1 MNLSQLIEQ
10 YIAFR
15 KSLGEIQDT
24 NAQTL
29 RMFGRFI
36 GGTADVVEVSHEQVN
51 AFLAGKGQMTLTW
64 HHKLGVLRSFYRYAV
79 TRDFVPSAPLPTV
92 IPRRPPSFV
101 PYIFSPDDLQRLLRA
116 IDSDTRYR
124 AGLEPITV
132 RTIVLLLYGTGLR
145 VQEALNLNHG
155 DIDLGGALLTVR
167 QTKFGKTRL
176 VPVGPQLR
184 NVLVNYASR
193 SNAVALDTPFFK
205 MRAGNRVS
213 RGRLEITYRYFRE
226 RAGIARTD
234 GARHQPRLH
243 DLRHSFAVHRLTSW
257 YRQGADV
264 QKLLPQL
271 SVYLGHVCI
280 RHTQIYLSMTP
291 ELLCEAGQRFE
302 QYVAQEVNHD

>member
-36 GGTADVVEVSHEQVN
+36 GRAADVAEVRPEQVN
-51 AFLAGKGQMTLTW
+51 AFLAGKGQRTLTW

-79 TRDFVPSAPLPTV
+79 SRDHVSSAPLPTV
-92 IPRRPPSFV
+92 IPKRPPSFV
-101 PYIFSPDDLQRLLRA
+101 PYIFSQEDLRRLLQA
-116 IDSDTRYR
+116 VDSDPRQTC
-124 AGLEPITV
+124 LEPITM
-132 RTIVLLLYGTGLR
+132 RTILLVLYGAGLR
-145 VQEALNLNHG
+145 VGEAIMLNNA
-155 DIDLGGALLTVR
+155 DVDLQASLLTVR

-176 VPVGPQLR
+176 VPVGSKLCEALAQ
-184 NVLVNYASR
+184 YAAR
-193 SNAVALDTPFFK
+193 SQTTAQDAPFFK
-205 MRAGNRVS
+205 KRGGGRVNQDTLADHY
-213 RGRLEITYRYFRE
+213 RRLRVG
-226 RAGIARTD
+226 AGIGRAD
-234 GARHQPRLH
+234 GARYQPRLH

-291 ELLCEAGQRFE
+291 ELLHEAGQRFE
-302 QYVAQEVNHD
+302 QYVTQEVSHD

>member
-36 GGTADVVEVSHEQVN
+36 GSAADVAEVRPAQVN
-51 AFLAGKGQMTLTW
+51 TFLAGKGQRTLTW

-79 TRDFVPSAPLPTV
+79 TRDYVPSAPLPTV

-101 PYIFSPDDLQRLLRA
+101 PYIFSHDDLRRLLQAVDADPRQ
-116 IDSDTRYR
+116 TC
-124 AGLEPITV
+124 LEPITI
-132 RTIVLLLYGTGLR
+132 RTILLVLYGAGLR
-145 VQEALNLNHG
+145 VGEAITLNNSDVNLQG
-155 DIDLGGALLTVR
+155 SMLTVR

-176 VPVGPQLR
+176 VPVGSKLCDALAQ
-184 NVLVNYASR
+184 YAAR
-193 SNAVALDTPFFK
+193 SQTTAPDAPFFK
-205 MRAGNRVS
+205 KRGGGRVNQDTLGS
-213 RGRLEITYRYFRE
+213 HYQRLRECARIE
-226 RAGIARTD
+226 RAD

-264 QKLLPQL
+264 QNLLPQL

-280 RHTQIYLSMTP
+280 RHTQVYLSMTP
-291 ELLCEAGQRFE
+291 ELLREAGQRFE
-302 QYVAQEVNHD
+302 QYVTQEVNHD